1 MSSMK
6 QEIEEEIRIFKESH
20 SRLLAVLRER
30 QKRRRLQLE
39 ANGDLRKHVDTRKK
53 QGSPDRDNKL
63 KKTVVSSYK
72 PYGIP
77 SSVLRK
83 SEQVGHRKHST
94 DHTNKGDSTQDGEKT
109 IRNDYCQ
116 YFVDSGR
123 RPQNFIRDTELS
135 QRFDE
140 YPKLK
145 DLTKLKNALVSSR
158 ATPPTYLKA
167 DLRSFELKSI
177 GTKFDVILIDPPLK
191 DLLID
196 GYFYKH
202 NRLLN
207 SSSSIHY
214 ANLKIEDVAATP
226 SFIFIWSG
234 DADGLDRGRQ
244 LLLKWGYRRCEDIVW
259 IKTNKAWEGSRFFEE
274 RSVFQRTK
282 EHCIMGIKG
291 TVRRSTDGHFIHCNV
306 DTDVIIS
313 EEPPFGS
320 TRKPEELYHIIE
332 HFCLGRRRLELFGED
347 HNIRPGWLTIGNGL
361 SSSNFDANTYAS
373 YFSEQNGYL
382 LGSTPDIESLRPKS
396 PPIQPKPGPAM
407 KQKPKKPINN
417 NTMAVPPIPQM
428 TTFPARWISSMD
440 GNIYGKGQ

>member
-1 MSSMK
+1 MNH
-6 QEIEEEIRIFKESH
+6 EIGKEINTFVESH
-20 SRLLAVLRER
+20 KRLLAVLRER
-30 QKRRRLQLE
+30 QKRRKLLLE
-39 ANGDLRKHVDTRKK
+39 TNEELKIFLNTEKK
-53 QGSPDRDNKL
+53 R
-63 KKTVVSSYK
+63 
-72 PYGIP
+72 
-77 SSVLRK
+77 RK
-83 SEQVGHRKHST
+83 SPVCNKSKKNEKSVGRSYNNLYGGVGGEISSSFSRRGEERLRNQEEVGSQIITTSKV
-94 DHTNKGDSTQDGEKT
+94 DNTQEGEKT

-145 DLTKLKNALVSSR
+145 ELTKLKNALVKSR
-158 ATPPTYLKA
+158 ATSPTYLKA
-167 DLRSFELKSI
+167 DLRTFDLKSL
-177 GTKFDVILIDPPLK
+177 GTKFDVILIDPPLE
-191 DLLID
+191 D
-196 GYFYKH
+196 
-202 NRLLN
+202 
-207 SSSSIHY
+207 
-214 ANLKIEDVAATP
+214 LKIEDVAATP

-259 IKTNKAWEGSRFFEE
+259 IKTNKTWEGSRFFEE

-313 EEPPFGS
+313 EEPSFGS

-347 HNIRPGWLTIGNGL
+347 HNIRPGWLTIGNEL
-361 SSSNFDANTYAS
+361 SSSNFNANTYAS
-373 YFSEQNGYL
+373 NLSEPNGYL
-382 LGSTPDIESLRPKS
+382 LGSTPEIENLRPKS
-396 PPIQPKPGPAM
+396 PPPRDTSTPKLGVGVPPQIPQITPFSTRWIPPPPPPPQQPM
-407 KQKPKKPINN
+407 DNN
-417 NTMAVPPIPQM
+417 NVY
-428 TTFPARWISSMD
+428 
-440 GNIYGKGQ
+440 GNL